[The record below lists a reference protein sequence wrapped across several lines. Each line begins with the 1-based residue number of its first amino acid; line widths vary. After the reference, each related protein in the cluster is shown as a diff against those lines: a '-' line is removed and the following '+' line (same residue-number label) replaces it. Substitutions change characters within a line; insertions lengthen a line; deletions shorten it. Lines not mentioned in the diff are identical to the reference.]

1 MKNLH
6 DIRDLKQ
13 TATAAST
20 TEDVDEE
27 SWAEYVTVD
36 RQISTLNNRRPDL
49 KRTGKIRLGQDL
61 CLTTL
66 YPH

>member
-1 MKNLH
+1 M
-6 DIRDLKQ
+6 
-13 TATAAST
+13 ATST
-20 TEDVDEE
+20 TEDVDAE

-49 KRTGKIRLGQDL
+49 KRTDKIRLGQDL

-66 YPH
+66 YPD